1 MKLIL
6 GLGKTGVSIARFL
19 TKQQV
24 AFRIADNR
32 NAPPFLSQFKS
43 QFNTENLFLGDWK
56 PELLTNIDE
65 VIISPGIAQNEAIVV
80 LTRVNNIPVIS
91 DIELF
96 SHLNTL
102 MLACRY
108 CRQ

>member
-43 QFNTENLFLGDWK
+43 QFNTENSLDLPLEPVMPIIGALAWR
-56 PELLTNIDE
+56 ENNSISLITGMLLTLAKTT
-65 VIISPGIAQNEAIVV
+65 IA
-80 LTRVNNIPVIS
+80 S
-91 DIELF
+91 F
-96 SHLNTL
+96 
-102 MLACRY
+102 
-108 CRQ
+108 

>member
-80 LTRVNNIPVIS
+80 LARVVQNWGI
-91 DIELF
+91 D
-96 SHLNTL
+96 
-102 MLACRY
+102 RGD
-108 CRQ
+108 QG